1 LSLYCPLHCAVR
13 QAQNLADLP
22 NAMACVLHLPDLRPT
37 EHEPLPTE
45 GLSFAPCMSRLYQ
58 NQVISGRENGTRIRL
73 VFIASFGEARR

>member
-13 QAQNLADLP
+13 QAQSHADLL
-22 NAMACVLHLPDLRPT
+22 NAMARVLHLPDLRPT

-45 GLSFAPCMSRLYQ
+45 GLSFPPCMFRMYQ
-58 NQVISGRENGTRIRL
+58 NQLFVAREKGTRIRL